1 MKTLRKYQSEADKAI
16 FSAVDKGITTNLL
29 VLATGLG
36 KTVVAVNAANKFKT
50 TLFVVDSEELAE
62 QAALSFLREKFDEAF
77 VSNIEKIGFI
87 NYIKQGGLFA
97 LNDFKMGLIKADV
110 FQPNGNVV
118 IASVQTL
125 HKRLH
130 LLDKNAYE
138 CVIVDEAHCFL
149 AQSYFKGITH
159 FESKLRL
166 GLSATPMRMDGLLLS
181 DLFENIVY
189 EYNIADG
196 IKDGYLVELDAI
208 KITTKVSLDKVKT
221 SGGEFNQED
230 LSSAVNTLARN
241 NLIADAYLK
250 YCSGRQAI
258 GYAVNI
264 QHAIDLCE
272 AFKAKG
278 INADVI
284 SSNEEL
290 TGDRKLKVKLY
301 KEGKINVIFN
311 VGILTKGFDSPET
324 SCIISARPTKSL
336 PLFMQI
342 IGRGTRTL
350 KGVIDGLETA
360 LERIHAIK
368 KSAKKECIILDIID
382 NTTRHNIV
390 NCWELDKGLT
400 PEDRVFITNEKRD
413 KLLADRESK
422 RLAKIT
428 HIQEKD
434 ERVSLLQLPKIKI
447 SKSLKMSK
455 DATPAQLAVIE
466 RWGYEIKEAHYTHE
480 MISEIFLK
488 QEALRT
494 AVDNLI
500 KAGYD
505 CKDRFVSVAEVMA
518 ANEEIKQRINK

>member
-77 VSNIEKIGFI
+77 IANVEKIGFI

-118 IASVQTL
+118 IASAQTL

-149 AQSYFKGITH
+149 SATFFKGIVH
-159 FESKLRL
+159 FLPKLRL

-230 LSSAVNTLARN
+230 LSSAVNTLVRN
-241 NLIADAYLK
+241 NLIADAYL
-250 YCSGRQAI
+250 
-258 GYAVNI
+258 
-264 QHAIDLCE
+264 
-272 AFKAKG
+272 
-278 INADVI
+278 
-284 SSNEEL
+284 
-290 TGDRKLKVKLY
+290 
-301 KEGKINVIFN
+301 
-311 VGILTKGFDSPET
+311 
-324 SCIISARPTKSL
+324 
-336 PLFMQI
+336 
-342 IGRGTRTL
+342 
-350 KGVIDGLETA
+350 
-360 LERIHAIK
+360 
-368 KSAKKECIILDIID
+368 
-382 NTTRHNIV
+382 
-390 NCWELDKGLT
+390 
-400 PEDRVFITNEKRD
+400 
-413 KLLADRESK
+413 
-422 RLAKIT
+422 
-428 HIQEKD
+428 
-434 ERVSLLQLPKIKI
+434 
-447 SKSLKMSK
+447 
-455 DATPAQLAVIE
+455 
-466 RWGYEIKEAHYTHE
+466 
-480 MISEIFLK
+480 
-488 QEALRT
+488 
-494 AVDNLI
+494 
-500 KAGYD
+500 
-505 CKDRFVSVAEVMA
+505 
-518 ANEEIKQRINK
+518 